1 MFMCVYVHGRVCVCA
16 GGVRMAA
23 TVLVSGPAL
32 HTLLQLVERTDGAAG
47 ERLEAH
53 GEDGKTLQTHSRLSS
68 KYLKTFFFCVV

>member
-1 MFMCVYVHGRVCVCA
+1 
-16 GGVRMAA
+16 MAA

-68 KYLKTFFFCVV
+68 KYLKTFFFLCSLNSKGIFFIDKKYILC